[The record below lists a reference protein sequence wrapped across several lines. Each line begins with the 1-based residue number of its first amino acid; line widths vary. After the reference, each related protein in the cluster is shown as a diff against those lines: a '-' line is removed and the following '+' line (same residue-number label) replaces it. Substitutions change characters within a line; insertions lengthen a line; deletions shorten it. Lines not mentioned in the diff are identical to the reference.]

1 METCGE
7 EKENDENDSC
17 YHGGVIVVV
26 FEFCGAI
33 FHFEVQIGCSEFFDR
48 LTGNP
53 GALGAG
59 DGDDD
64 KITKNLKVGSSDL
77 ETE

>member
-1 METCGE
+1 MSGVLETVYKLTESSNYEGNNEPGASPDKLVWMETCGE

-33 FHFEVQIGCSEFFDR
+33 FHFEV
-48 LTGNP
+48 
-53 GALGAG
+53 
-59 DGDDD
+59 
-64 KITKNLKVGSSDL
+64 
-77 ETE
+77 